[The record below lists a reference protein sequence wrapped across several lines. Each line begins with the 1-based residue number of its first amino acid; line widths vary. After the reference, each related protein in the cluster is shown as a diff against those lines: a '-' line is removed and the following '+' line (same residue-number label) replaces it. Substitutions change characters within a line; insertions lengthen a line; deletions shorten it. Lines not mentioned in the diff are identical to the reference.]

1 MRVGGSKRI
10 LLVAGCV
17 LLLAVSWLIAITA
30 QSDAQRQ
37 EELLQQA
44 SSYLQDEIYV
54 RAIPLLEE
62 AASYE
67 DTHTMEAEEVL
78 KDCYLQ
84 MIDQSGYEKKYTDLL
99 EKQMA
104 REDAAP
110 DCFEEA
116 ARYYLDQSDLQEALT
131 VLRDGVS
138 KTGSEELETLYEQ
151 ERYQYQMEDNL
162 FQDVTA
168 IYNGAVQVKKDNHW
182 GLANA
187 AGEIVIPCVYDWIST
202 YSNGEAIAKKGAVIS
217 GIDGSA
223 NRVALHHGEAS
234 TFSNFAENR
243 VGLKTEEGWLLAD
256 GEFNTGS
263 IYFEE
268 LGMFSDGG
276 APAKLDGKWGIL
288 DISGG
293 DWLIAPEYD
302 GVIQDELGRSYR
314 NDTVFVKSGSQV
326 LLLVDGE
333 QVGESYEDARPFA
346 DGWAAVKKNG
356 TWGFIDQEGVIQ
368 IDYQFEDAR
377 SFGQHL
383 AAVKVNGKWG
393 YVSLKGEIAIEPS
406 YLDAGSF
413 SDGSAPVRTEAGWRF
428 ITLLEYE
435 EGTGL

>member
-1 MRVGGSKRI
+1 MRVGGSKRV

-17 LLLAVSWLIAITA
+17 LLLAVSWLTAITA

-62 AASYE
+62 AAGYE
-67 DTHTMEAEEVL
+67 DTYTMEAEEVL
-78 KDCYLQ
+78 KGCYLQ
-84 MIDQSGYEKKYTDLL
+84 MIDQSGYEQKYTDLL
-99 EKQMA
+99 DKQMA

-110 DCFEEA
+110 ACFEEA
-116 ARYYLDQSDLQEALT
+116 ARYYLSRSDLQEALA
-131 VLRDGVS
+131 VLRDGVA
-138 KTGSEELETLYEQ
+138 KTGSEELEALYEQ

-168 IYNGAVQVKKDNHW
+168 IYNGAVQVKKDGRW

-187 AGEIVIPCVYDWIST
+187 AGEIVIPCEYDWIST
-202 YSNGEAIAKKGAVIS
+202 YSNGEAIAKRDAVIS
-217 GIDGSA
+217 GIDSSA
-223 NRVALHHGEAS
+223 NRVALLHGDAS
-234 TFSNFAENR
+234 TFSNFAENCL
-243 VGLKTEEGWLLAD
+243 GLKTKDGWLLAN
-256 GEFNTGS
+256 GEFHTGS
-263 IYFEE
+263 TYFEE

-276 APAKLDGKWGIL
+276 APAKMDGKWGIL
-288 DISGG
+288 DVSGG

-302 GVIQDELGRSYR
+302 DIIRDELGRSYR
-314 NDTVFVKSGSQV
+314 NGTVFVRSGAQV
-326 LLLVDGE
+326 FLLVDGE
-333 QVGESYEDARPFA
+333 QVGEAYEDARPFA

-356 TWGFIDQEGVIQ
+356 TWGFIDREGVVQ
-368 IDYQFEDAR
+368 IEYQFEDAR

-383 AAVKVNGKWG
+383 AAVKVDGKWG
-393 YVSLKGEIAIEPS
+393 YVSLKGEMAIEPS
-406 YLDAGSF
+406 YLDAKSF
-413 SDGSAPVRTEAGWRF
+413 SAGSAPVRTEAGWRF